1 MRFLRP
7 RPVRRV
13 APVEERGTER
23 MAGLLVI
30 LLFLLCFLNM
40 YLVFK
45 IWSLEDRIVAP
56 SLSLAQ
62 QSYRPPQQS
71 GSNSWMEVLR
81 EQETQHHRDLQA
93 WRTAVE
99 AASNLLQQTENTMQ
113 KLSQS
118 FDRETNWQLLK
129 TLVRLEEGYA
139 RGQEVVNKVE
149 EL

>member
-1 MRFLRP
+1 MVQFHLRLCLGETLVEFDLMRFLRP

-62 QSYRPPQQS
+62 QSYRPPQQ
-71 GSNSWMEVLR
+71 R
-81 EQETQHHRDLQA
+81 
-93 WRTAVE
+93 
-99 AASNLLQQTENTMQ
+99 
-113 KLSQS
+113 
-118 FDRETNWQLLK
+118 
-129 TLVRLEEGYA
+129 
-139 RGQEVVNKVE
+139 
-149 EL
+149 

>member
-1 MRFLRP
+1 
-7 RPVRRV
+7 
-13 APVEERGTER
+13 

-45 IWSLEDRIVAP
+45 IWSLEDRIVPP
-56 SLSLAQ
+56 SLPLAQ
-62 QSYRPPQQS
+62 QTYRPPQQS
-71 GSNSWMEVLR
+71 GSSSWMEVLR

-99 AASNLLQQTENTMQ
+99 AASNLLEQTENTMH

-139 RGQEVVNKVE
+139 RGQEAVNKVD